1 VTNQAVGPGNT
12 GDILYFMRVLL
23 FVAFLSMGYAL
34 SRPNPSGSD
43 KQRDLLLSD
52 IPAPD
57 SPEQNWSGLQP
68 WQKKVSE
75 KAIERYA
82 AAQDKK
88 WRSWNEAMFERS
100 S

>member
-1 VTNQAVGPGNT
+1 MTNQAVGPGNT

-34 SRPNPSGSD
+34 SQPNPSGSD

-52 IPAPD
+52 IPAPG

>member
-1 VTNQAVGPGNT
+1 VINQTVGPANT

-23 FVAFLSMGYAL
+23 FIAFLSMGYAL
-34 SRPNPSGSD
+34 SRPRTAIHEERG
-43 KQRDLLLSD
+43 LLLTD
-52 IPAPD
+52 TTGPD
-57 SPEQNWSGLQP
+57 SPGQEGTGLQP
-68 WQKKVSE
+68 WQKKASA

-88 WRSWNEAMFERS
+88 WRRWNEAMFERS

>member
-1 VTNQAVGPGNT
+1 MNQAVGQGNT

-23 FVAFLSMGYAL
+23 FTAFLLMGYEL

-43 KQRDLLLSD
+43 KEQDLLLSD
-52 IPAPD
+52 IPRPG
-57 SPEQNWSGLQP
+57 SQEQNWSGLQP
-68 WQKKVSE
+68 WQRKVSE